1 MTVYLRLYFKR
12 KSMGFRLILI
22 TVIYSFFATATFSQ
36 NHTSIYIVAHPDDW
50 QLFMGN
56 DAYNEIQDIQ
66 NRVVFIIA
74 SSGDASYK
82 RPQPNLRFARSR
94 ERGVLN
100 SVRFCADMK
109 SVVDSTCRTKHVT
122 INGHR
127 LLCYPYKHVKTYF
140 MRLPDGCFSA
150 GYQGQSLE
158 YLHDGKIDRITAID
172 SSETYEGWQ
181 DVVQTI
187 RSIIAEETKGQTDIS
202 VNYQDHDRNYNPND
216 HPDHWYTGLA
226 ASQAAAAFP
235 MAKHR
240 GYIDYQVA
248 NKAIN
253 LSGEEIAIKAGIFAL
268 ADFGLTEEGDGST
281 FNRQHLSF
289 VTRTYSR
296 ALPSVDSAGNP
307 FFPPG
312 IKVFPNPA
320 SGAAVQ
326 VAFTANNKERVILSL
341 RDIHGNTIWEDT
353 GVEAIKG
360 ENFYSI
366 PLTDVTPGIYFVTL
380 FTSAGK
386 DLVKMVR
393 L

>member
-1 MTVYLRLYFKR
+1 MPRRRF
-12 KSMGFRLILI
+12 LIAVLCSLF
-22 TVIYSFFATATFSQ
+22 TSPLFSQ
-36 NHTSIYIVAHPDDW
+36 NHTSVYIVAHPDDW

-56 DAYNEIQDIQ
+56 DAYNEIQDVQ
-66 NRVVFIIA
+66 NKVVFIITT
-74 SSGDASYK
+74 SGDASYN

-100 SVRFCADMK
+100 SVRFCADSK

-122 INGHR
+122 INGHKI
-127 LLCYPYKHVKTYF
+127 LCYPYKHVKTYF
-140 MRLPDGCFSA
+140 MRLPDGCFSG

-158 YLHDGKIDRITAID
+158 YLHDGKIGRITAID

-181 DVVQTI
+181 DVIQTM
-187 RSIIAEETKGQTDIS
+187 RAIITEETKNQVDIS
-202 VNYQDHDRNYNPND
+202 VNYQDHDRDYNPND
-216 HPDHWYTGLA
+216 HPDHWFTGLA
-226 ASQAAAAFP
+226 ASQAAAVFP
-235 MAKHR
+235 MIRHR
-240 GYIDYQVA
+240 GYIDYHVA
-248 NKAIN
+248 EKPIN

-281 FNRQHLSF
+281 FNRLHLSF

-296 ALPSVDSAGNP
+296 PLPSVDSAGNP

-320 SGAAVQ
+320 SGTGVQ
-326 VAFTANNKERVILSL
+326 VAFTANNKEKAALSL
-341 RDIHGNTIWEDT
+341 RDIQGNIVWEDSA
-353 GVEAIKG
+353 VEAVKG

-380 FTSAGK
+380 ITSTGR